1 MPQRSRIISWPFVL
15 LAVALLSVLFLS
27 GGQAATP
34 EKPFADLQEGDS
46 LTAAWLMGTIN
57 TIYNWSQ
64 VASSTLDT
72 HATNHANHLAATAAH
87 GATGAVVGTTNAQSL
102 TNKTLDSTNSVVGE
116 AVKSGTVADA
126 RIASTICRDSE
137 LTTHAGTTATH
148 GVSGAI
154 VGTSDTQTLT
164 NKTLGTTNS
173 VDGGAVKTGTVA
185 DARIDA
191 AICRDSEL
199 TTHGNLTA
207 AHGATGAVMG
217 TTNTQTV
224 TNKTMDSTNSIDGGA
239 VKTGTVADA
248 RIDAAICRDSE
259 LTTHGNLTAAHGA
272 TGAVVG
278 TTNSQTLTNKTLTSP
293 TINDGTT
300 NLDGGQ
306 FIAPQTTTPSQFAE
320 GSFSWDTDNDL
331 LTIGTGNGSPGYE
344 RKTMIDTNSTQDVY
358 GKTFKSTCNWN
369 GSAVGV
375 EYGGTG
381 ANTAAGARGQLGL
394 GTAATK
400 NIGTVADT
408 VAAGNDSRFGQVK
421 TAAPETP
428 VDGDIWVE

>member
-1 MPQRSRIISWPFVL
+1 MPQRSRITSWPFLL
-15 LAVALLSVLFLS
+15 LAVALLSCLFLG

-46 LTAAWLMGTIN
+46 LTAAWLMGTFN

-64 VASSTLDT
+64 TASSTLNA
-72 HATNHANHLAATAAH
+72 HATNHTNHVAATAAH
-87 GATGAVVGTTNAQSL
+87 GATGAVVGTTNTQSL

-207 AHGATGAVMG
+207 THGATGAVMG

-224 TNKTMDSTNSIDGGA
+224 TNKTM
-239 VKTGTVADA
+239 
-248 RIDAAICRDSE
+248 
-259 LTTHGNLTAAHGA
+259 
-272 TGAVVG
+272 
-278 TTNSQTLTNKTLTSP
+278 
-293 TINDGTT
+293 
-300 NLDGGQ
+300 
-306 FIAPQTTTPSQFAE
+306 
-320 GSFSWDTDNDL
+320 
-331 LTIGTGNGSPGYE
+331 GTGCTWGGTAIPVAN
-344 RKTMIDTNSTQDVY
+344 
-358 GKTFKSTCNWN
+358 
-369 GSAVGV
+369 
-375 EYGGTG
+375 GGTG
-381 ANTAAGARGQLGL
+381 ATTAAAALTNLGL
-394 GTAATK
+394 SATAAELNYVDGVTSAIQTQINGK
-400 NIGTVADT
+400 AASSHTHGNITNAGAIGSTASLPIITTTSGVLTTGSFGTTAGT
-408 VAAGNDSRFGQVK
+408 FCQGNDSRLSDARTP
-421 TAAPETP
+421 TAHTHNYAGSASAGGAATSALTANGIRTSAPASP
-428 VDGDIWVE
+428 ADGDIWVE